1 MNPSTNGWIKKYFTD
16 KDKYQIFLS
25 NDSEEISTQ
34 IRKIGFSYGIIDI
47 AELPTIYQ
55 NFKYT
60 QEELSKICYLQLL
73 EKVFNIHA
81 KSTNEEDFLKV
92 LIGFYDVLIPHKNN
106 IITSLF
112 ADKNPYSKLESV
124 MSMRWKEH
132 FFSQSKI
139 NDFVMNMILLFID
152 VLAFEAYIN
161 ESIDPNVFNQHI
173 VEHLKE
179 ITLSFKKNQNN
190 PDNKDLQLINFL
202 QSNKSLDTDPI
213 KDRPSINFEN
223 NFIID
228 YIVCNSWDNEKREI
242 ELPDF
247 SEEPFI
253 SVLYSQ
259 DKLKESIFYFTLVLV
274 KNNYDY
280 NYYRS
285 SNLFDNV
292 IKNSSSYLELLL
304 TRNKDRLIKELQKN
318 TQLMKLLVDST
329 HRDLTKEEK
338 KMVKKQTIEVIKTIP
353 SLAIFILPGG
363 TIILP
368 ILLRFIPSLLPSSFN
383 ENIDESN

>member
-47 AELPTIYQ
+47 AELPAIYQ

-92 LIGFYDVLIPHKNN
+92 LIGFYDVLIPHKNS

-161 ESIDPNVFNQHI
+161 ENIDPNVFNQHI

-190 PDNKDLQLINFL
+190 PDSKDLQLINFL

-228 YIVCNSWDNEKREI
+228 YIVCNSWDNEKKEI

-247 SEEPFI
+247 SKEPFVT
-253 SVLYSQ
+253 VLYSEE
-259 DKLKESIFYFTLVLV
+259 KLEESISYFMTMVR
-274 KNNYDY
+274 KNNEDY
-280 NYYRS
+280 HYYRS

>member
-16 KDKYQIFLS
+16 KEKYQIFVS
-25 NDSEEISTQ
+25 DDSEQVSTI

-47 AELPTIYQ
+47 AELPIIYQ
-55 NFKYT
+55 SFKYT
-60 QEELSKICYLQLL
+60 QEELSKICYLQLM

-81 KSTNEEDFLKV
+81 KSTNEEEFLKT
-92 LIGFYDVLIPHKNN
+92 LIGFYDILIPHKSN
-106 IITSLF
+106 IIMSFF
-112 ADKNPYSKLESV
+112 ADKNPYSKLEGIFSI
-124 MSMRWKEH
+124 RCKEH
-132 FFSQSKI
+132 FFSQSKN

-152 VLAFEAYIN
+152 ILAFEAYIN
-161 ESIDPNVFNQHI
+161 EDIDPNVFTQHI

-228 YIVCNSWDNEKREI
+228 YIVCNSWDNKNQEI
-242 ELPDF
+242 NLPDF
-247 SEEPFI
+247 SEEPFA
-253 SVLYSQ
+253 SVLYSEE
-259 DKLKESIFYFTLVLV
+259 KLKESIFYFTLVLV

-304 TRNKDRLIKELQKN
+304 TRNKDRLVKELQKN

-329 HRDLTKEEK
+329 HRALNKEEK

-383 ENIDESN
+383 ENTDD